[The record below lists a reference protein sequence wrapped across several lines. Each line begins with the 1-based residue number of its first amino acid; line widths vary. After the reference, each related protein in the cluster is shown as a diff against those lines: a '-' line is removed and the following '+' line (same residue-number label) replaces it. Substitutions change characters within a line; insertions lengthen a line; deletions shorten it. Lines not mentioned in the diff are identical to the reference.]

1 LPSEVLVRRT
11 PSAMEATM
19 IRFRASV
26 AQTSLGWAVL
36 LALVLAM
43 RLAIPCGYM
52 PVWTGGQLAIEP
64 CDGTGPIH
72 TPVSGTMVHHQDHHG
87 KDKAAHRSI
96 CPFAAAAA
104 QALPHSG
111 IALAEVVLLL
121 GAALLLGRAFCFIGR
136 HRIHERP
143 PLRGPPA
150 LALN

>member
-1 LPSEVLVRRT
+1 
-11 PSAMEATM
+11 MEAAM

-26 AQTSLGWAVL
+26 AQTRLGWAVL
-36 LALVLAM
+36 LAIVLAT

-64 CDGTGPIH
+64 CDGTGPVA
-72 TPVSGTMVHHQDHHG
+72 PPASRMMAHHQHQTHHG

-104 QALPHSG
+104 QALPHTG
-111 IALAEVVLLL
+111 IALAEIVLLV
-121 GAALLLGRAFCFIGR
+121 GTALLLGRAFYRVER

-150 LALN
+150 FALT

>member
-1 LPSEVLVRRT
+1 MPSEMLVRGT
-11 PSAMEATM
+11 PRAMDAAM

-26 AQTSLGWAVL
+26 AQTPLGWMML

-52 PVWTGGQLAIEP
+52 PVWSGGQLAILP
-64 CDGTGPIH
+64 CDGTGPI
-72 TPVSGTMVHHQDHHG
+72 PASVSGTMAHHQHHHG

-96 CPFAAAAA
+96 CPYAAAAA
-104 QALPHSG
+104 QALPHSA
-111 IALAEVVLLL
+111 IALAEVILLL
-121 GAALLLGRAFCFIGR
+121 GAALLLGRVFCFVER

-150 LALN
+150 FALN